1 MIAAFMLNVPA
12 TSGLSHLRL
21 RKINRGKTTVFIPKK
36 ILFWLLAC
44 LIFSAAS
51 HAEEP
56 KAVIGYVMKAEG
68 EAFVTLDGITQPAVI
83 GLPLQVGSSLRTG
96 TEGSMGVTLADN
108 TVMSFG
114 PNTEVSLDAFLY
126 KPDQGD
132 LKLST
137 RISRGT
143 LNFISGVIAKLK
155 PEAVEINTPTGTIGV
170 RGTHFLVKVDS

>member
-1 MIAAFMLNVPA
+1 
-12 TSGLSHLRL
+12 
-21 RKINRGKTTVFIPKK
+21 
-36 ILFWLLAC
+36 
-44 LIFSAAS
+44 
-51 HAEEP
+51 
-56 KAVIGYVMKAEG
+56 
-68 EAFVTLDGITQPAVI
+68 
-83 GLPLQVGSSLRTG
+83 
-96 TEGSMGVTLADN
+96 MGVTLADN